1 MRPDLALGLLGLTVA
16 GCAVGPSYKRPDTG
30 APVNWRPASVIA
42 DSLHPFYDSLATHRD
57 TIALIPGEAA
67 GQDTNAA
74 MALQANTVPELA
86 WFDLLADPALR
97 ELIDSA
103 LVENRDMRIAVARI
117 DEFRGLAGVA
127 KSELF
132 PQLFLNG
139 EGGRVK
145 NRLGTAVHY
154 NYLQVTADLQWELDF
169 WGRIRRSSEA
179 AKSDLLASQESQRVV
194 ILSLVGDVAIAYL
207 RLRQLD
213 LSLEVSR
220 RTLAANLET
229 LRLARRRFNEG
240 LISELDV
247 RRFESSVAAPAVSVA
262 QFEGQITQTENLL
275 SLLVG
280 RNPGSIVRG
289 RPLTEVLGTLTVPAQ
304 LPESLLE
311 RRPDVREAEAALH
324 AATARIGAAKGA
336 QLPVI
341 SVTGD
346 YGTFAT
352 RTSDLGKSQSETYQ
366 IFGGVSIPIFTGGRL
381 GSQVDVAEA
390 RAEQARYGYEQ
401 TVLIALREAEDALA
415 GVRSSRNQV
424 IAEQTQVDA
433 LRRALHLAELRY
445 QAGASSYLDLLDA
458 QRSLFVAELEL
469 ADAQGQEATAAVTLY
484 RALGGGWPVSPA
496 DSVGPP

>member
-1 MRPDLALGLLGLTVA
+1 MRPVLALGLLGLTVA

-30 APVNWRPASVIA
+30 TPVNWRPASAIA
-42 DSLHPFYDSLATHRD
+42 DSLRPFYDSLATYRD
-57 TIALIPGEAA
+57 TIALNPGEQV
-67 GQDTNAA
+67 GQDSNAA
-74 MALQANTVPELA
+74 MALQADTVADLA

-97 ELIDSA
+97 ELVDSA
-103 LVENRDMRIAVARI
+103 LVENRDIRIAVARI

-145 NRLGTAVHY
+145 NRLGTGVHY

-207 RLRQLD
+207 HLRQLD

-247 RRFESSVAAPAVSVA
+247 RRFESSVAAPAASVA

-311 RRPDVREAEAALH
+311 RRPDVREAEAQLH

-352 RTSDLGKSQSETYQ
+352 RTSDLGKAQSETYQ
-366 IFGGVSIPIFTGGRL
+366 IFGGVAIPIFTGGRL
-381 GSQVDVAEA
+381 SSQVDVAEA

-424 IAEQTQVDA
+424 IAQQTQVDA

-458 QRSLFVAELEL
+458 QRSLFVAELDL
-469 ADAQGQEATAAVTLY
+469 ADAQGQEGTAAVTLY
-484 RALGGGWPVSPA
+484 RALGGAWPASPA

>member
-1 MRPDLALGLLGLTVA
+1 MCA
-16 GCAVGPSYKRPDTG
+16 GSSR
-30 APVNWRPASVIA
+30 
-42 DSLHPFYDSLATHRD
+42 
-57 TIALIPGEAA
+57 
-67 GQDTNAA
+67 
-74 MALQANTVPELA
+74 A
-86 WFDLLADPALR
+86 WP
-97 ELIDSA
+97 
-103 LVENRDMRIAVARI
+103 
-117 DEFRGLAGVA
+117 
-127 KSELF
+127 
-132 PQLFLNG
+132 
-139 EGGRVK
+139 
-145 NRLGTAVHY
+145 
-154 NYLQVTADLQWELDF
+154 
-169 WGRIRRSSEA
+169 
-179 AKSDLLASQESQRVV
+179 
-194 ILSLVGDVAIAYL
+194 
-207 RLRQLD
+207 
-213 LSLEVSR
+213 
-220 RTLAANLET
+220 
-229 LRLARRRFNEG
+229 
-240 LISELDV
+240 
-247 RRFESSVAAPAVSVA
+247 APAASVA

-289 RPLTEVLGTLTVPAQ
+289 RALTEVLGTLTVPAQ

-324 AATARIGAAKGA
+324 AATARVGAAKGA

-352 RTSDLGKSQSETYQ
+352 RTSDLGKAQSETYQ

-381 GSQVDVAEA
+381 SSQVDVAEA

-415 GVRSSRNQV
+415 GIRSSRNQV